1 MREIGGGVWG
11 SLQESPFFFFG
22 DFCDHKE
29 RDCPKMDADIYQKEP
44 DIYEGANTLR
54 LVVLES
60 CSTRR
65 GFIISYTWWW
75 YCGEGGPQPSPVSP
89 PCTRPAANQEL
100 KMTIAWGCL
109 AEGETPV
116 FSGLALEGVNLH
128 WGEITRVS
136 WTCGWI
142 VWWNAHGH
150 VLNWSS
156 EPRAPPDVNR
166 LLSSPDFIFL
176 NTEGQK
182 CVLTV
187 CNQPNFLFLFKN
199 SVEV

>member
-1 MREIGGGVWG
+1 MRQLTGTT
-11 SLQESPFFFFG
+11 FFFSG

-44 DIYEGANTLR
+44 DIYEGANKLR

-89 PCTRPAANQEL
+89 PCTILAGNQEL
-100 KMTIAWGCL
+100 KMTIDWGCL
-109 AEGETPV
+109 AEGETDSCFQWV
-116 FSGLALEGVNLH
+116 DSWGSWFALGRDNKSQLNL
-128 WGEITRVS
+128 WLDRVMECP
-136 WTCGWI
+136 WTCTELKLWAQSTP
-142 VWWNAHGH
+142 WCEQAA
-150 VLNWSS
+150 VLT
-156 EPRAPPDVNR
+156 R
-166 LLSSPDFIFL
+166 FYFL
-176 NTEGQK
+176 NMEGQK
-182 CVLTV
+182 GMLTV
-187 CNQPNFLFLFKN
+187 CNQPTFLFLFKN